1 MDEGTSFELE
11 VRNING
17 HSNITYINSRTSCSS
32 NSAGDQLFCQNELL
46 QSNSNFNFVIVS
58 SNSFGKTL
66 SDPVMISAPFFGY

>member
-1 MDEGTSFELE
+1 MDEETSFELE

-17 HSNITYINSRTSCSS
+17 HSNITYINSRTSCFS
-32 NSAGDQLFCQNELL
+32 NSASDKVFCQSELL

-66 SDPVMISAPFFGY
+66 SDPVMISECSFL